1 MYSSYMGGCLLN
13 NKSPWEFNHF
23 QRRGEEIKEVKST
36 DRVNEFRQ
44 DSMFYGLL
52 EVLRKKNITD
62 INITVKL
69 AL

>member
-36 DRVNEFRQ
+36 DRVNEL
-44 DSMFYGLL
+44 G
-52 EVLRKKNITD
+52 K
-62 INITVKL
+62 TVCFTAYSKY
-69 AL
+69 